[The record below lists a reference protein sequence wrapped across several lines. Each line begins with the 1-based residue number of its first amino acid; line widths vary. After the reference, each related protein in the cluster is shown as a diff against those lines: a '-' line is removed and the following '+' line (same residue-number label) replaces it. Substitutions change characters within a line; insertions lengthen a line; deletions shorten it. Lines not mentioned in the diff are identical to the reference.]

1 MTKDREE
8 WWKAQLQHERERQT
22 VWEEGLQTVVR
33 EREALECELP
43 TRSRKRGSR
52 FFDVGANDG
61 TGTLRQRPVTLVS
74 TSASVPEEHIPTPSY
89 FAPSQRPAP
98 ITIVSTP
105 EDVDG
110 NGDGVSTAIVQ
121 SPATA
126 TATLG
131 GHQNISRHIQ
141 DNEDIIDTDE
151 EDEFFDAIEANMLP
165 NLLVSQFLTSPI
177 HAEPELSFMC
187 AEHFAEYH

>member
-1 MTKDREE
+1 
-8 WWKAQLQHERERQT
+8 
-22 VWEEGLQTVVR
+22 V
-33 EREALECELP
+33 
-43 TRSRKRGSR
+43 
-52 FFDVGANDG
+52 
-61 TGTLRQRPVTLVS
+61 
-74 TSASVPEEHIPTPSY
+74 
-89 FAPSQRPAP
+89 PSQRPAP

-126 TATLG
+126 TATPS

-151 EDEFFDAIEANMLP
+151 EDEFFDTIEANMLP
-165 NLLVSQFLTSPI
+165 NFLVSQFLTSPI
-177 HAEPELSFMC
+177 HAEPKISFMC
-187 AEHFAEYH
+187 AQHFAGYH